1 MNASDTLKEAGCWQ
15 LTACQYR
22 AMDSDVWVG
31 IGECHKVLR
40 NCCRVEGPRFLLLN
54 ARTDREQW
62 MQTRG
67 ADSKGSVE
75 TTIVQLKQNLNRN
88 FRKAEVIH
96 SASKYAPSYI
106 CDCLNYKEHILS
118 APLGGTQMKSQCK
131 FTPVCARL
139 PTFLHRNLSN
149 QKYGKLMCC
158 KKTEKFPRHVEAASS
173 TEN

>member
-1 MNASDTLKEAGCWQ
+1 MNASDTLKEAGCRQ

-22 AMDSDVWVG
+22 ATDSYVWVG
-31 IGECHKVLR
+31 IGEHHKVLR
-40 NCCRVEGPRFLLLN
+40 SSCRVEGPRFLLN
-54 ARTDREQW
+54 ARADREQW
-62 MQTRG
+62 MQTRR

-75 TTIVQLKQNLNRN
+75 TTIVQNSNITENLNRN

-118 APLGGTQMKSQCK
+118 PPLGGTQMKSQCK
-131 FTPVCARL
+131 FTPVCAGL

-149 QKYGKLMCC
+149 QKYGKLRCC
-158 KKTEKFPRHVEAASS
+158 KKTEIIPRHVEVASS
-173 TEN
+173 